1 MERSSHME
9 REARLEAIAC
19 ADPRELVALADDL
32 LESFEVEVTRG
43 PAVGLLM
50 VRVEEPSERLP
61 FNFTEVTVSEAEV
74 AAGPHRGYAMVMG
87 KSLERA
93 LAGAVVDAALEAQH
107 QLTPRIEAFLQD
119 AQAAAEEAWAARW
132 AVVAPTRVRF
142 EDVT

>member
-1 MERSSHME
+1 ME
-9 REARLEAIAC
+9 REARLEAIAS
-19 ADPRELVALADDL
+19 ADPAGLVALADDI
-32 LESFEVEVTRG
+32 LESFEVEITRG

-107 QLTPRIEAFLQD
+107 QLAPRIETVLTA
-119 AQAAAEEAWAARW
+119 AEQAAERDWAERW

>member
-1 MERSSHME
+1 ME

-19 ADPRELVALADDL
+19 ADPAGLVALADDVL
-32 LESFEVEVTRG
+32 DSFEVEVTRG

-74 AAGPHRGYAMVMG
+74 SAGPHRGYAMVMG

-93 LAGAVVDAALEAQH
+93 LAGAVIDAALEAEH
-107 QLTPRIEAFLQD
+107 ALSPRIESFLAD
-119 AQAAAEEAWAARW
+119 AQRASEQEWADRW
-132 AVVAPTRVRF
+132 SLIAPTRVRF

>member
-1 MERSSHME
+1 ME

-19 ADPRELVALADDL
+19 ADPAGLVALADDVL
-32 LESFEVEVTRG
+32 DSFEVEVTRG

-74 AAGPHRGYAMVMG
+74 SAGTHRGYAMVMG

-93 LAGAVVDAALEAQH
+93 LAGAVLDAALEAGH
-107 QLTPRIEAFLQD
+107 ALSPRIESFLAD
-119 AQAAAEEAWAARW
+119 AQRAAEQEWADRW
-132 AVVAPTRVRF
+132 ALIAPTRVRF

>member
-1 MERSSHME
+1 ME
-9 REARLEAIAC
+9 REARLEAIAS
-19 ADPRELVALADDL
+19 ADPQGLVALADDI
-32 LESFEVEVTRG
+32 LESFEIEVTRG

-74 AAGPHRGYAMVMG
+74 SAGAHRGYAMVMG

-93 LAGAVVDAALEAQH
+93 LAGAVIDAALEADH
-107 QLTPRIEAFLQD
+107 ALSPRIEAFLAG
-119 AQAAAEEAWAARW
+119 AQRAADREWADRW
-132 AVVAPTRVRF
+132 SLIAPTRVRF